1 MEVAPPR
8 PRNMVL
14 PKLRGLY
21 KRIVHR
27 MDEGREHEGG
37 DGKYLFAC

>member
-1 MEVAPPR
+1 
-8 PRNMVL
+8 MVL

-27 MDEGREHEGG
+27 MDDVDEGREHRGG